1 LKKSVHIQVFYSPTC
16 PFSFRQL
23 ERIHRAIENLKD
35 CIVYEEINVYEKPED
50 AERMGFYG
58 LLSRD
63 FVPVF
68 IDGQQYAG
76 DFTQAELGEAIK
88 KALKESK

>member
-1 LKKSVHIQVFYSPTC
+1 MKKSVHLQVFYSPSC

-23 ERIHRAIENLKD
+23 ERIHKAIENQD

-58 LLSRD
+58 LLSCD

-68 IDGQQYAG
+68 INGQQYAG

-88 KALKESK
+88 KALGESK